1 MTAFFLSFLAAMIL
15 CAAGRDGVRVAR
27 LAAGSGPA
35 TGLGAAPGL
44 MIAIWLGALAA
55 SALAAGAGAWLAPQM
70 PGPAREMMVALA
82 LGLAAVELLVLKP
95 GRAPAEPTRST
106 GAILIVLASA
116 QITDSARLVIAALAV
131 LTREPWLV
139 AAGGTLGSG
148 AALTLTALAGGEW
161 ERRLPLRA
169 LAIGLAALL
178 LLAALIIGFSVRGWI
193 F

>member
-1 MTAFFLSFLAAMIL
+1 MTAFFLSFLGAL
-15 CAAGRDGVRVAR
+15 LLGAAGRDGVRVAR
-27 LAAGSGPA
+27 LSAGSGPA

-44 MIAIWLGALAA
+44 MLAIWLSALAA
-55 SALAAGAGAWLAPQM
+55 SALAAWVGAWLAPQM
-70 PGPAREMMVALA
+70 PLAAREMLVALA

-106 GAILIVLASA
+106 GAILIVLAGA
-116 QITDSARLVIAALAV
+116 QVTDSARLVIAALAV

-148 AALTLTALAGGEW
+148 AALTLAAMAGGEW
-161 ERRLPLRA
+161 ERRISLRA
-169 LAIGLAALL
+169 LSIGLAALL

-193 F
+193 L